1 MQQPGAGAD
10 AYGQNFLGGFMN
22 DPTAQMASQLGKTA
36 MMTGTHY
43 MEQNVWHRSD
53 VQYRC

>member
-43 MEQNVWHRSD
+43 MEQNVWHRFD